1 MEFGAPVS
9 FLAPRDPSS
18 PRVRPFDWVVL
29 NTAERSLLIMLIGFA
44 LSVIGTRWFLALT
57 GFPKIGGGDL
67 HIAHALWGG
76 ALLFVGAL
84 LPMVWAG
91 RRVHDVAAAS
101 VGVGMGL
108 FIDEVGKFITTRNDY
123 FYPAAAPIIYS
134 TFLLATVLFLW
145 VRRRR
150 HASEP
155 TARGHLS
162 TNGAAE
168 AWGSWW
174 EGRRG
179 HWLGA
184 RGLRSVTI
192 VALVLAGLGS
202 MLALTLLIFAAV
214 FIIPPSDLP
223 LLTLVLMHVGVDG
236 ISGVLMLI
244 GAGALIARRTAF
256 GASAAVAGLLLAL
269 TVADVLSFYLR
280 QFDSILVV
288 LFHLGLLLAV
298 KSTAIDSPRIP
309 ERL

>member
-1 MEFGAPVS
+1 MTFPV
-9 FLAPRDPSS
+9 PRDPSS
-18 PRVRPFDWVVL
+18 RGIRPFDWVVL
-29 NTAERSLLIMLIGFA
+29 KTAERSLLIMLMGFA

-57 GFPKIGGGDL
+57 GFPRIGGGDL
-67 HIAHALWGG
+67 HLAHALWGG

-84 LPMVWAG
+84 LPLVWGG

-134 TFLLATVLFLW
+134 TFLLSTVLFLW

-150 HASEP
+150 HAAESTP
-155 TARGHLS
+155 GRLS
-162 TNGAAE
+162 GYGAME
-168 AWGSWW
+168 AWSSWW
-174 EGRRG
+174 ERRRR

-192 VALVLAGLGS
+192 LALIIAGFGS
-202 MLALTLLIFAAV
+202 ILALTLLTVAAV

-223 LLTLVLMHVGVDG
+223 LLTLVLMHVSVDG
-236 ISGVLMLI
+236 ISGILMLI
-244 GAGALIARRTAF
+244 GAGALIAGRTAF

-298 KSTAIDSPRIP
+298 KSISAMDTRRIP
-309 ERL
+309 EPLLSPDR

>member
-1 MEFGAPVS
+1 MTFPV
-9 FLAPRDPSS
+9 ARVPS
-18 PRVRPFDWVVL
+18 PRAARPSDWVVL
-29 NTAERSLLIMLIGFA
+29 ETAERSLLIMLVGFA

-84 LPMVWAG
+84 LPMVWGG

-134 TFLLATVLFLW
+134 TFLLSTVLFLF

-150 HASEP
+150 HASVP
-155 TARGHLS
+155 
-162 TNGAAE
+162 AAQGRRSGDGSMA
-168 AWGSWW
+168 AWSSWW
-174 EGRRG
+174 ERRRG

-192 VALVLAGLGS
+192 VALVLAGIGS
-202 MLALTLLIFAAV
+202 MLTLTLLTFAAM

-280 QFDSILVV
+280 QFDSVLAV

-298 KSTAIDSPRIP
+298 KSTTAMDSPRIP
-309 ERL
+309 ERF